1 MNREPLK
8 KGTVLRFPDGQEHEI
23 VGLLGGGGSALLYE
37 TRILGSEL
45 YAAVKE
51 IYPARGYVRRD
62 GLICPA
68 ARLPRRERELQR
80 RKSAL
85 VEQETRLSQKA
96 SRKNY
101 QVLFWQP
108 PVWHKADLR
117 LPDGTELPDVE
128 NTYVRMDS
136 LAGKGI
142 SLTQLAGGEHSL
154 DDTLEIMETVLDAY
168 AALHEDGFLHGDC
181 QMSNLF
187 LLKAGRGGEGPGT
200 ACIID
205 FGSARELGADGLTE
219 PITDEIF
226 STDGYCAP
234 ELMFPRGEQW
244 RLSSAADVWS
254 LGFLLLNLL
263 TGRDWSGVDGLTGYL
278 MCHPEE
284 KLLTAEE
291 AAALGCTPAQEDL
304 LKVILSRALADD
316 PAPVPEGR
324 FSDAGE
330 MRKVLRELIRCR
342 RKDTSGGLTH
352 HLLWDA
358 AWRHRQDN
366 PSLFQTEH
374 VFRLAEGV
382 EPRSINVK
390 GRYRGGKPIPAGWI
404 LQGLDQLVR
413 KNAYLYGAGGSGKSF
428 AAAHQV
434 ARLTKSGERIP
445 LYLNLAAF
453 TAQALKRCGG
463 DGNRVIPALLAGQYF
478 GRDDLGE
485 ELDALLGGD
494 RKYFLLLDDLHK
506 VENSA
511 LPATIAALNGME
523 ERWPNVWVLVLGRAK
538 KPGVEGQK
546 THSADREPELPR
558 GNLVA
563 RLKRMLAETD
573 DDNFDDGFD
582 LRFDHDDEDCD
593 RAAWEK
599 TSGCRLNLRHVELLP
614 LSTEEMLDQ
623 VRTVRR
629 KGLNFAAG
637 TSLLKQ
643 EQTLRLPLFLMRYL
657 ELLALSGEED
667 TLPNGAMELL
677 HGYFGLQEYRGGSR
691 EHHDLLR
698 EQLPWVACQYGQLQ
712 RVNCGAAEIITWL
725 RKRFGPDVDTDGFFR
740 RAVDELA
747 VLECD
752 GRGEYRFVHD
762 CYQEYFAALFGANC
776 IREAIIRKSAEP
788 LKAAAWEWDEEM
800 TGRCLELCCLTVRDG
815 KVVRIRR
822 ESEVL
827 RELGNV
833 LVKLRRRELR
843 SLGDLMAVISRH
855 GIVSPEIRADDPDGV
870 LAGLWSRVHLRSLFG
885 LQRLACFLGAVP
897 AFLLFSGKN
906 SAGFWLRT
914 MSLVSEDGKA
924 EYELACRYNHGEG
937 IRADPEKAQEYLNKA
952 AEKGYAPAL
961 NAKGENEEAAGRYKE
976 AAELYQQAAA
986 LQYPRAIW
994 HVGRLHLSG
1003 KGMPWDNVLATRLIE
1018 QAARS
1023 GDPLAQYDYG
1033 RILAFG
1039 WDGKVGGDEEA
1050 LLWCAHC
1057 FGGKEGGAEEAL
1069 LWLDKA
1075 AAQGVEPA
1083 KEAAQRLRAARSG
1096 KTT

>member
-8 KGTVLRFPDGQEHEI
+8 NGTVLRFPDGQEHEI

-62 GLICPA
+62 GLVCSA

-96 SRKNY
+96 SRTNY
-101 QVLFWQP
+101 QVLFLQP

-136 LAGKGI
+136 LAGKGTP
-142 SLTQLAGGEHSL
+142 LTQLAGGERSL

-168 AALHEDGFLHGDC
+168 ATLHEDGFLHGDC

-187 LLKAGRGGEGPGT
+187 LLKAGRDGKGLGT

-205 FGSARELGADGLTE
+205 FGSARELGADGLTD

-234 ELMFPRGEQW
+234 ELMFPRGDEL
-244 RLSSAADVWS
+244 RLSAAADVWS

-278 MCHPEE
+278 MRHPAE
-284 KLLTAEE
+284 KHLTAEE
-291 AAALGCTPAQEDL
+291 EAALGCTPAQIYILRAL
-304 LKVILSRALADD
+304 LGRALADD
-316 PAPVPEGR
+316 PAPAPEGR

-330 MRKVLRELIRCR
+330 MRKALWELIRCR
-342 RKDTSGGLTH
+342 RKDISGGLTH
-352 HLLWDA
+352 ELLWDA
-358 AWRHRQDN
+358 AGGHRQDN

-382 EPRSINVK
+382 KPCTINVK
-390 GRYRGGKPIPAGWI
+390 ARQSGGEPFPAGWI
-404 LQGLDQLVR
+404 LQELDQLER

-434 ARLTKSGERIP
+434 ARLAKSGERIP

-453 TAQALKRCGG
+453 TAEALERCGG
-463 DGNRVIPALLAGQYF
+463 DGNRVIPTLLAGQYF
-478 GRDDLGE
+478 GRTDLGE
-485 ELDALLGGD
+485 ELDALLRGD

-511 LPATIAALNGME
+511 LPAAIAALNGME

-538 KPGVEGQK
+538 NPGLEDVRDRPKEPAPVEKKPRESLKARWKRWLEGDYDNLDDEESLSSMPWTK
-546 THSADREPELPR
+546 MR
-558 GNLVA
+558 G
-563 RLKRMLAETD
+563 RMLH
-573 DDNFDDGFD
+573 
-582 LRFDHDDEDCD
+582 L
-593 RAAWEK
+593 K
-599 TSGCRLNLRHVELLP
+599 HVEMLP
-614 LSTEEMLDQ
+614 LTSEEMIAQ

-629 KGLNFAAG
+629 EGLNFAAG

-643 EQTLRLPLFLMRYL
+643 EQTLCLPLFLLRYL
-657 ELLALSGEED
+657 ELLALDGEED

-677 HGYFGLQEYRGGSR
+677 HGYFALQEYRGGGR
-691 EHHDLLR
+691 ELHDLLR
-698 EQLPWVACQYGQLQ
+698 EQLPWVAYQYGRLN
-712 RVNCGAAEIITWL
+712 RAACTAEEITAWL
-725 RKRFGPDVDTDGFFR
+725 WERFGQDVDTDGFFR

-752 GRGEYRFVHD
+752 GWGRYRFVHD

-776 IREAIIRKSAEP
+776 IRETIVGRSTEP
-788 LKAAAWEWDEEM
+788 LKAVAWEWDEEM
-800 TGRCLELCCLTVRDG
+800 AGRCLELCGLTVRDG
-815 KVVRIRR
+815 KVIRTR
-822 ESEVL
+822 SESEVL

-843 SLGDLMAVISRH
+843 SLSDLVS
-855 GIVSPEIRADDPDGV
+855 GIVAPYIKECQCHPEEVDKEVFRCWWKIQYKSGT
-870 LAGLWSRVHLRSLFG
+870 GLVRVSVLFG
-885 LQRLACFLGAVP
+885 LLLGRLLGLISLIKVP
-897 AFLLFSGKN
+897 VITV
-906 SAGFWLRT
+906 LRMLA
-914 MSLVSEDGKA
+914 MSTEDGVA
-924 EYELACRYNHGEG
+924 EYQLAARYKNG
-937 IRADPEKAQEYLNKA
+937 IDVRVDREKALEYLERA
-952 AEKGYAPAL
+952 AIKGYAPAL
-961 NAKGENEEAAGRYKE
+961 DESGELEEEVGRYEEAM
-976 AAELYQQAAA
+976 ELYRKAAD
-986 LQYPRAIW
+986 LQYPRAVWRI
-994 HVGRLHLSG
+994 GRMHLNG
-1003 KGMPWDNVLATRLIE
+1003 RGVPRNPFKAFELFK
-1018 QAARS
+1018 QAA
-1023 GDPLAQYDYG
+1023 GDGEPWAQYDYG
-1033 RILAFG
+1033 QMLAHG
-1039 WDGKVGGDEEA
+1039 WGGE
-1050 LLWCAHC
+1050 
-1057 FGGKEGGAEEAL
+1057 EGGAEEAL

-1075 AAQGVEPA
+1075 AAQGIEPA
-1083 KEAAQRLRAARSG
+1083 KEAAQRLRADQSDE
-1096 KTT
+1096 TT

>member
-8 KGTVLRFPDGQEHEI
+8 NGTVLRFPDGQEHEI
-23 VGLLGGGGSALLYE
+23 IGLLGGGGSALLYE

-101 QVLFWQP
+101 QVLFLQP

-117 LPDGTELPDVE
+117 LPDGTELPNVE

-142 SLTQLAGGEHSL
+142 SLSQLAGGEHSL

-234 ELMFPRGEQW
+234 ELMFPRGDEL
-244 RLSSAADVWS
+244 RLSAAADVWS

-304 LKVILSRALADD
+304 LKIILSRALADD
-316 PAPVPEGR
+316 PAPAPEGR

-330 MRKVLRELIRCR
+330 MRKVLRELSRCR
-342 RKDTSGGLTH
+342 RKDPSGGLTH

-374 VFRLAEGV
+374 VFRLAKGV

-404 LQGLDQLVR
+404 LQGMEQDGE
-413 KNAYLYGAGGSGKSF
+413 NAYLFGAGGSGKSF

-434 ARLTKSGERIP
+434 ARLTKSRERIP

-453 TAQALKRCGG
+453 TAQVLERCGG
-463 DGNRVIPALLAGQYF
+463 DESKVIPTLLAGQYF
-478 GRDDLGE
+478 GRTDLGE
-485 ELDALLGGD
+485 ELDALLGGG

-511 LPATIAALNGME
+511 LPAAIAALNGMK
-523 ERWPNVWVLVLGRAK
+523 ERWSNVWVLVLGRAK
-538 KPGVEGQK
+538 KPGVESLK
-546 THSADREPELPR
+546 NHSADREPELPR

-563 RLKRMLAETD
+563 RLKRMLAEMND
-573 DDNFDDGFD
+573 DDFDDEFD
-582 LRFDHDDEDCD
+582 FHFDHDDEDGD
-593 RAAWEK
+593 RAAWRK
-599 TSGCRLNLRHVELLP
+599 TSGHRLNLRHVELQP
-614 LSTEEMLDQ
+614 LTTEEMLAQ

-629 KGLNFAAG
+629 EGLDFAAG

-667 TLPNGAMELL
+667 SLPNGAMELL
-677 HGYFGLQEYRGGSR
+677 HGYFALQEYRGGSR

-698 EQLPWVACQYGQLQ
+698 EQLPWVAYQYGRLN
-712 RVNCGAAEIITWL
+712 RAACTAEEITVWL
-725 RKRFGPDVDTDGFFR
+725 RERFGQEVDTDGFFR
-740 RAVDELA
+740 RSVDELA

-752 GRGEYRFVHD
+752 GWGEYRLVHD

-776 IREAIIRKSAEP
+776 IRETVVRRSAEP
-788 LKAAAWEWDEEM
+788 LKAAVWEWDEEM
-800 TGRCLELCCLTVRDG
+800 VGRCLELCCLTVRDG
-815 KVVRIRR
+815 KVVRTRS

-855 GIVSPEIRADDPDGV
+855 GIISPEIRADDPDGA
-870 LAGLWSRVHLRSLFG
+870 LAFLWSKVHLRSLFG
-885 LQRLACFLGAVP
+885 LPRLACLLGAVP
-897 AFLLFSGKN
+897 AFLLFSRKN
-906 SAGFWLRT
+906 STGFWLRT
-914 MSLVSEDGKA
+914 MSLATEDGKA
-924 EYELACRYNHGEG
+924 EYELAARYNNG
-937 IRADPEKAQEYLNKA
+937 IDVRADPEKAQKYLDRAVK
-952 AEKGYAPAL
+952 KGYAPAL

-976 AAELYQQAAA
+976 AMELYQQAADK
-986 LQYPRAIW
+986 QYPRAVW
-994 HVGRLHLSG
+994 HVGWLHLNALG
-1003 KGMPWDNVLATRLIE
+1003 VPRNVSRATRLFE

-1023 GDPLAQYDYG
+1023 GDPQAQLSYAQLLERGVNG
-1033 RILAFG
+1033 R
-1039 WDGKVGGDEEA
+1039 DEV
-1050 LLWCAHC
+1050 
-1057 FGGKEGGAEEAL
+1057 AETL
-1069 LWLDKA
+1069 YWYDKA

-1083 KEAAQRLRAARSG
+1083 KEAAQRLRAAQNRE
-1096 KTT
+1096 TTE

>member
-1 MNREPLK
+1 MNREPLQN
-8 KGTVLRFPDGQEHEI
+8 GTVLRFPDGQEHEI
-23 VGLLGGGGSALLYE
+23 VGLLGGGGSALLYQ

-62 GLICPA
+62 GLICSA

-85 VEQETRLSQKA
+85 VERETRLSQKA
-96 SRKNY
+96 SRTNY
-101 QVLFWQP
+101 QVLFLQP

-142 SLTQLAGGEHSL
+142 SLTQLAGRERSL
-154 DDTLEIMETVLDAY
+154 DGTLEIMETVLDAY

-187 LLKAGRGGEGPGT
+187 LLKAGRGGKGSGT

-205 FGSARELGADGLTE
+205 FGSARELGADGLTD

-234 ELMFPRGEQW
+234 ELMFRRGEQL
-244 RLSSAADVWS
+244 RLSAAADVWS

-291 AAALGCTPAQEDL
+291 VAALGCTPAQEDL

-316 PAPVPEGR
+316 PVPAPEGR

-352 HLLWDA
+352 ELLWDA

-366 PSLFQTEH
+366 HSLFQTEH

-382 EPRSINVK
+382 MPRSINVK
-390 GRYRGGKPIPAGWI
+390 GRYHDGKPIPAGWI
-404 LQGLDQLVR
+404 LQGLEQDGE
-413 KNAYLYGAGGSGKSF
+413 NAYLYGAGGSGKSF

-434 ARLTKSGERIP
+434 ARLTKNGARIP

-453 TAQALKRCGG
+453 TAEALERCGG
-463 DGNRVIPALLAGQYF
+463 DGTKVIPTLLAGQYF
-478 GRDDLGE
+478 GRTDLGE
-485 ELDALLGGD
+485 ELDALLGGG

-511 LPATIAALNGME
+511 LPAAIAALNGMQ
-523 ERWPNVWVLVLGRAK
+523 ERWPNTWVLVLGRAK
-538 KPGVEGQK
+538 NPGIEELRDRPEVPAPAEKKPRESLKARWKRWLEEGY
-546 THSADREPELPR
+546 
-558 GNLVA
+558 
-563 RLKRMLAETD
+563 D
-573 DDNFDDGFD
+573 D
-582 LRFDHDDEDCD
+582 LDDEEPLSFVPWTKLRE
-593 RAAWEK
+593 RALLLQ
-599 TSGCRLNLRHVELLP
+599 RVELLP
-614 LSTEEMLDQ
+614 LTTEEMLAQ
-623 VRTVRR
+623 IRTVRR
-629 KGLNFAAG
+629 EGLDFAAG

-698 EQLPWVACQYGQLQ
+698 EQLPWVAYQYGRLN
-712 RVNCGAAEIITWL
+712 RGACTAEEITVWL
-725 RKRFGPDVDTDGFFR
+725 RERFGQEVDTDGFFR

-752 GRGEYRFVHD
+752 GWGEYRFVHD

-776 IREAIIRKSAEP
+776 IRETVVRRSAEP
-788 LKAAAWEWDEEM
+788 LKAAAWEWNEAM
-800 TGRCLELCCLTVRDG
+800 TGRCLELCGLTVRDG
-815 KVVRIRR
+815 KVVRTRS
-822 ESEVL
+822 ENEVL

-843 SLGDLMAVISRH
+843 PLSDLVS
-855 GIVSPEIRADDPDGV
+855 GIVVPYSKECQWHPEEMDKEVFRCWWKIQYKSGTGLVRVSVFFGLLLRWLLGLISLIKVPAITMLRILAMTTEDGV
-870 LAGLWSRVHLRSLFG
+870 
-885 LQRLACFLGAVP
+885 
-897 AFLLFSGKN
+897 
-906 SAGFWLRT
+906 
-914 MSLVSEDGKA
+914 A
-924 EYELACRYNHGEG
+924 EYGMACRYKNG
-937 IRADPEKAQEYLNKA
+937 IDVRADPEKAEEYLEQA
-952 AEKGYAPAL
+952 VRKGYAPAL

-976 AAELYQQAAA
+976 AMELYQQAADK
-986 LQYPRAIW
+986 QYPCAVW
-994 HVGRLHLSG
+994 HIGRMHLNG
-1003 KGMPWDNVLATRLIE
+1003 RGVPRNPFEAFKLFK
-1018 QAARS
+1018 QAA
-1023 GDPLAQYDYG
+1023 GDGEPWAQYDYG
-1033 RILAFG
+1033 QMLAHG
-1039 WDGKVGGDEEA
+1039 WGGSEGGVEAA
-1050 LLWCAHC
+1050 LLWI
-1057 FGGKEGGAEEAL
+1057 
-1069 LWLDKA
+1069 DKA

-1083 KEAAQRLRAARSG
+1083 KETAQRLRAAQNCE
-1096 KTT
+1096 TTE

>member
-8 KGTVLRFPDGQEHEI
+8 NGTVLRFPDGQEHEI

-51 IYPARGYVRRD
+51 IYPVRGYVRRD
-62 GLICPA
+62 GLVCSA
-68 ARLPRRERELQR
+68 GRLPRRERELQR
-80 RKSAL
+80 RKNAL

-101 QVLFWQP
+101 QVLFLQP
-108 PVWHKADLR
+108 PVWHRAGLR

-136 LAGKGI
+136 LAGKGS
-142 SLTQLAGGEHSL
+142 SLAQLADRERSL

-187 LLKAGRGGEGPGT
+187 LLKAGQGGAGPGT

-205 FGSARELGADGLTE
+205 FGSARELGADGLTD

-234 ELMFPRGEQW
+234 ELMFPREEEV
-244 RLSSAADVWS
+244 RLSAAADVWS

-263 TGRDWSGVDGLTGYL
+263 TGRDWSEVDGLTGYL
-278 MCHPEE
+278 MRHPEE

-291 AAALGCTPAQEDL
+291 VADLGCTPAQEEL
-304 LKVILSRALADD
+304 LKVILNHSLAD
-316 PAPVPEGR
+316 APQSR
-324 FSDAGE
+324 FSAAGE
-330 MRKVLRELIRCR
+330 MRETLRELSRCR
-342 RKDTSGGLTH
+342 RKDVTGGLTH

-366 PSLFQTEH
+366 PSLFQTKH

-382 EPRSINVK
+382 KPRSINVK

-404 LQGLDQLVR
+404 LQGMEQDGE
-413 KNAYLYGAGGSGKSF
+413 NAYLFGAGGSGKSF

-434 ARLTKSGERIP
+434 ARLTKSRERIP

-453 TAQALKRCGG
+453 TAQALERCGG

-478 GRDDLGE
+478 GRTDLGE

-511 LPATIAALNGME
+511 LPAAITALNGME
-523 ERWPNVWVLVLGRAK
+523 ERWPNVWVLVLGRTED
-538 KPGVEGQK
+538 PGRGVETIW
-546 THSADREPELPR
+546 THRVAFLPPPPQMPEAMEGERKSLSRLDRKWNALTKEYNILLE
-558 GNLVA
+558 GY
-563 RLKRMLAETD
+563 ETA
-573 DDNFDDGFD
+573 
-582 LRFDHDDEDCD
+582 
-593 RAAWEK
+593 RAAYEK
-599 TSGCRLNLRHVELLP
+599 GRCVLELTHVEMLP
-614 LSTEEMLDQ
+614 LTTEEMLAQ

-629 KGLNFAAG
+629 EGLDFAAG

-657 ELLALSGEED
+657 ELLVQYGEKD
-667 TLPNGAMELL
+667 AIPRSTTELL
-677 HGYFGLQEYRGGSR
+677 HGYFGLREYHSGGR
-691 EHHDLLR
+691 ELHDLLL
-698 EQLPWVACQYGQLQ
+698 EQLPWVALQ
-712 RVNCGAAEIITWL
+712 MMRQKEPAARSEVITAWL
-725 RKRFGPDVDTDGFFR
+725 RERFGQDVDTDGFFR
-740 RAVDELA
+740 RAVDEMA
-747 VLECD
+747 VLESD
-752 GRGEYRFVHD
+752 GWGRYRFVHD
-762 CYQEYFAALFGANC
+762 CYQEYFSALFAADC
-776 IREAIIRKSAEP
+776 VREVILRRRGEP
-788 LKAAAWEWDEEM
+788 LKAAAWEWSEEQ
-800 TGRCLELCCLTVRDG
+800 TGHCLELCGLTVREG
-815 KVVRIRR
+815 KVIRTR
-822 ESEVL
+822 SESEVL

-833 LVKLRRRELR
+833 LVKLRRRELIPLSDPVSSIVMR
-843 SLGDLMAVISRH
+843 YVKAVQLRQEEVDKELLRCWMKILRKSSTGLSRVISFFAVPLQLICLIRNPAIAQLRGLAMITEDGEAEYQLAARYKN
-855 GIVSPEIRADDPDGV
+855 GIDVRAD
-870 LAGLWSRVHLRSLFG
+870 R
-885 LQRLACFLGAVP
+885 
-897 AFLLFSGKN
+897 
-906 SAGFWLRT
+906 
-914 MSLVSEDGKA
+914 
-924 EYELACRYNHGEG
+924 
-937 IRADPEKAQEYLNKA
+937 EKALEYLERA
-952 AEKGYAPAL
+952 AKKGYAPAL

-976 AAELYQQAAA
+976 AMELYQQAADKQDPCA
-986 LQYPRAIW
+986 VWHIGRMHLNGRGVPRNPFEAFKLFKRAA
-994 HVGRLHLSG
+994 GDG
-1003 KGMPWDNVLATRLIE
+1003 APW
-1018 QAARS
+1018 
-1023 GDPLAQYDYG
+1023 AQYDYG
-1033 RILAFG
+1033 QMLAHG
-1039 WDGKVGGDEEA
+1039 W
-1050 LLWCAHC
+1050 
-1057 FGGKEGGAEEAL
+1057 GGKEGGPEAAL

-1083 KEAAQRLRAARSG
+1083 KKAAQRLRAAQSN

>member
-8 KGTVLRFPDGQEHEI
+8 NGTVLRFPDGQEHEI

-101 QVLFWQP
+101 QVLFLQP
-108 PVWHKADLR
+108 PVWHKADLH
-117 LPDGTELPDVE
+117 LPDGTELPNVE

-136 LAGKGI
+136 LAGKGT
-142 SLTQLAGGEHSL
+142 SLTQLAGGERSL

-187 LLKAGRGGEGPGT
+187 LLKAGRGGKGLGT

-205 FGSARELGADGLTE
+205 FGSARELGVDGLTD

-234 ELMFPRGEQW
+234 ELMFPSGDEL
-244 RLSSAADVWS
+244 RLSAAADVWS

-284 KLLTAEE
+284 KILTAEE
-291 AAALGCTPAQEDL
+291 VAALGCTPAQEDL

-330 MRKVLRELIRCR
+330 MRKVLRELSRCR

-358 AWRHRQDN
+358 AWRHRQNN
-366 PSLFQTEH
+366 PSVFQTEH

-404 LQGLDQLVR
+404 LQGMEQDGE
-413 KNAYLYGAGGSGKSF
+413 NAYLFGAGGSGKSF

-434 ARLTKSGERIP
+434 ARLTKSRERIP

-453 TAQALKRCGG
+453 TAQALERCGG

-478 GRDDLGE
+478 GRTDLGE

-511 LPATIAALNGME
+511 LPAAIAALNGMK

-538 KPGVEGQK
+538 NPGIEELRDRPEMSVSVEKKPRESLKARWKRWLEEGY
-546 THSADREPELPR
+546 
-558 GNLVA
+558 
-563 RLKRMLAETD
+563 D
-573 DDNFDDGFD
+573 DD
-582 LRFDHDDEDCD
+582 LDDEEPPTSVPWSKLRE
-593 RAAWEK
+593 RALLLQ
-599 TSGCRLNLRHVELLP
+599 RVELLP
-614 LSTEEMLDQ
+614 LTTEEMLSQ

-629 KGLNFAAG
+629 EGLDFAAG

-667 TLPNGAMELL
+667 ALPNGAMELL
-677 HGYFGLQEYRGGSR
+677 HGYFALQEYRGGGW
-691 EHHDLLR
+691 ELHGLLG
-698 EQLPWVACQYGQLQ
+698 EQLPWVAYQYGRLN
-712 RVNCGAAEIITWL
+712 RAACAAEEITVWL
-725 RKRFGPDVDTDGFFR
+725 RARFGQDVDADGFFR

-752 GRGEYRFVHD
+752 GWGEYRFVHD
-762 CYQEYFAALFGANC
+762 CYQEYFAALYGANG
-776 IREAIIRKSAEP
+776 IREAIARRSAEP

-800 TGRCLELCCLTVRDG
+800 VGRCLELCCLTVRDG

-855 GIVSPEIRADDPDGV
+855 GIISPEIRADDPDGA
-870 LAGLWSRVHLRSLFG
+870 LAYLWSKVHLRSLFG
-885 LQRLACFLGAVP
+885 LQRLACLLGAVP

-906 SAGFWLRT
+906 FTGFWLRT
-914 MSLVSEDGKA
+914 MSLATEDGKA
-924 EYELACRYNHGEG
+924 EYALACRYNHGEG
-937 IRADPEKAQEYLNKA
+937 VRADPEKAQKYLNKA

-976 AAELYQQAAA
+976 AMQLYQQAADK
-986 LQYPRAIW
+986 QYPRAVW
-994 HVGRLHLSG
+994 HVGWLYLNG
-1003 KGMPWDNVLATRLIE
+1003 KGVPLDPFRATRLFE

-1023 GDPLAQYDYG
+1023 GDGQAQLSYAQMLERGFG
-1033 RILAFG
+1033 R
-1039 WDGKVGGDEEA
+1039 EERSRA
-1050 LLWCAHC
+1050 LYWY
-1057 FGGKEGGAEEAL
+1057 E
-1069 LWLDKA
+1069 KA
-1075 AAQGVEPA
+1075 AAQGSEPA
-1083 KEAAQRLRAARSG
+1083 KEAAQRLRAAQSDEM
-1096 KTT
+1096 T